1 MKLKRKIDKATFDA
15 LSDEH
20 KGFYAE
26 NKSRRGEYLLD
37 FEDDDDN
44 PLKTAYERTKAEKDA
59 MAGQL
64 TELQAK
70 IAELEKKPD
79 SKKNDKDIADLKA
92 LETSYEAK
100 ITALTADLTGKLNS
114 KDNYIKKVLA
124 DTKAAEIATRIS
136 KTPKLLQRA
145 LRDRLEVDF
154 TGDEPTLKVLDD
166 QGKPSAFSLDDLEK
180 EFVANPDYAAI
191 IIGSKATGGD
201 ADKRPGG
208 AGDARFADK
217 TPLLSAMPVAD
228 LKAHMASKMKT

>member
-20 KGFYAE
+20 KKFYAE
-26 NKSRRGEYLLD
+26 NSSRRGEYLLD
-37 FEDDDDN
+37 FEDDDEN
-44 PLKTAYERTKAEKDA
+44 PLKTAYERTKQEKEGLA
-59 MAGQL
+59 SQL

-70 IAELEKKPD
+70 IAELEKKPE
-79 SKKNDKDIADLKA
+79 SKKTDKDIADLKA
-92 LETSYEAK
+92 LETSYEKK
-100 ITALTADLTGKLNS
+100 IADLTADLTGKLKA
-114 KDNYIKKVLA
+114 KDDYIKTVLA
-124 DTKAAEIATRIS
+124 DTKAAEIAARIS

-154 TGDEPTLKVLDD
+154 SGDVPALKVLDD
-166 QGKPSAFSLDDLEK
+166 TGKPSAFSLDDLEK

-208 AGDARFADK
+208 AGDARFTDK

-228 LKAHMASKMKT
+228 LKAHMASKIKA